1 MGLLSKATDFLGL
14 TGSAKAGSRAS
25 GDLKNIASGLRSQFT
40 PVRIRSLIGD
50 ATLDPSGI
58 SYGGGLF
65 DTLGKQIT
73 DFNEGDAS
81 QNVLNLLRQRNQQFF
96 TPQLS
101 GLESRLIQ
109 QGRLGLGTGSQNASP
124 ELGAFFQAQQQGD
137 LEAQLAALGEA
148 RTQRES
154 LLGSYTGLG
163 SFFNQ
168 GLFGTE
174 SSRAAR
180 DLTAANIA
188 AGGPA
193 LELKGAMAEQEA
205 KASFWSSM
213 FQSGAGF
220 LMGASDKRLKSN
232 IKFLGIHP
240 IGVGIYEYDIFDRHE
255 IGVMAQEVLMVKPEA
270 VVIMPNGYLGVNYGA
285 L

>member
-1 MGLLSKATDFLGL
+1 MGLSSLTKKATNFFGL
-14 TGSAKAGSRAS
+14 TGSADAGERAS
-25 GDLKNIASGLRSQFT
+25 GQLQNIASNLRSQFT

-58 SYGGGLF
+58 SYEGGLF
-65 DTLGKQIT
+65 DTLGNQLKT
-73 DFNEGDAS
+73 FNEGDAS

-96 TPQLS
+96 NPQLS

-109 QGRLGLGTGSQNASP
+109 QGRLGLGTGNLGANP

-137 LEAQLAALGEA
+137 LEAQLASLGEA
-148 RTQRES
+148 RSQRES

-174 SSRAAR
+174 QARAAR

-193 LELKGAMAEQEA
+193 LELKGATAEQEA
-205 KASFWSSM
+205 KASFWSSL
-213 FQSGAGF
+213 FSSVIKSGG
-220 LMGASDKRLKSN
+220 GA
-232 IKFLGIHP
+232 
-240 IGVGIYEYDIFDRHE
+240 
-255 IGVMAQEVLMVKPEA
+255 KP
-270 VVIMPNGYLGVNYGA
+270 PT
-285 L
+285 